1 MRMTRAMMLWTS
13 VENDADVLL
22 ACWYS
27 ERLHCFVVLRKRRRA
42 LQRDALQVWPDSD
55 QGFPTASTYPGHG
68 PLGGA
73 DEAATSATSSET
85 CAMDCTPDTREEEAM
100 LSRLGPQPR
109 KRHWLGL
116 ESRQDSGPARESGT
130 DVSVPR
136 RDDPQDTAYTGSKAA
151 EQRILLHMAPRRKPR
166 RRPPPSSRY
175 DQLVLLAEQSAQ
187 RRHDALYGPS
197 LGAGL
202 DRTLEAVQQT
212 PVVDSRLDLQAM
224 D

>member
-1 MRMTRAMMLWTS
+1 
-13 VENDADVLL
+13 
-22 ACWYS
+22 
-27 ERLHCFVVLRKRRRA
+27 
-42 LQRDALQVWPDSD
+42 
-55 QGFPTASTYPGHG
+55 
-68 PLGGA
+68 
-73 DEAATSATSSET
+73 
-85 CAMDCTPDTREEEAM
+85 M